1 MLKITV
7 PESEFYDDSKQEFVS
22 TRETTLTLEHS
33 LLSVSKWESKWKVPF
48 LNNKKITGEQ
58 FLDYI
63 RCMTIAPNVDPMV
76 YASMDTDLLQKI
88 KDYIDDPMTATWF
101 SEDKGPKKPPPRKAI
116 TSEIIYFWMF
126 NQGIPLEWEK
136 RHLNKLLTLIRV
148 CSIENAPPDKMSK
161 KDIYARQKA
170 INAYNKARFK
180 SKG

>member
-1 MLKITV
+1 MLKVIV
-7 PESEFYDDSKQEFVS
+7 PESEFFDYSKQVFIL
-22 TRETTLTLEHS
+22 TKETTLTLEHS

-48 LNNKKITGEQ
+48 LNNKKITTEQ

-63 RCMTIAPNVDPMV
+63 RCMTITPNVDPMV
-76 YASMDTDLLQKI
+76 YEAMDAPLLTQI

-101 SEDKGPKKPPPRKAI
+101 SEDKRTKKGPVRKTVTA
-116 TSEIIYFWMF
+116 EIIYFWMI

-148 CSIENAPPDKMSK
+148 CSIESAPPEKMSK
-161 KDIYARQKA
+161 KDMFAQQKA